1 MTVLNLDKGK
11 LEVKNKAENTADLII
26 FGEISSNRWS
36 NSDVLPSDINDLLSE
51 IGENDALDIYINSPG
66 GSVFAGIAIYNMLA
80 RHKGHKRVFVEGYA
94 ASIASLIAMVGDEI
108 IIPENAYLMIHKAWG
123 FSMGNADDLREIAD
137 MYERFDNTIAN
148 AYMTRAKDGRTLD
161 EFLNLM
167 KAETWFNGFEAQ
179 DYFNVTLGEENKMA
193 ACLDG
198 DLYKNYKLPQEF
210 LLKNMTKAKIE
221 KIETKDEAIENLEI
235 NNTNKLKAKLNLLI
249 NL

>member
-1 MTVLNLDKGK
+1 MPILNLDKGK
-11 LEVKNKAENTADLII
+11 LEVKNKAGNTAELII

-80 RHKGHKRVFVEGYA
+80 RHKGHKRVYVEGYA

-148 AYMTRAKDGRTLD
+148 AYMTRAKAGRTLE
-161 EFLNLM
+161 EFLDLM

-210 LLKNMTKAKIE
+210 LLKNMNRAKIE
-221 KIETKDEAIENLEI
+221 KIETKDEAIETLEV
-235 NNTNKLKAKLNLLI
+235 NSTNKLKAKLNLLI

>member
-1 MTVLNLDKGK
+1 MAVLNLDKGK
-11 LEVKNKAENTADLII
+11 LEVKNKDGNTAELII
-26 FGEISSNRWS
+26 FGEITSNRWS
-36 NSDVLPSDINDLLSE
+36 NSDVLPSDINELLND

-108 IIPENAYLMIHKAWG
+108 IVPENAYLMIHKAWG

-148 AYMTRAKDGRTLD
+148 AYMTKAKAGKTIN
-161 EFLNLM
+161 EFLELM

-179 DYFNVTLGEENKMA
+179 DYFNVTLIEDNKMA

-210 LLKNMTKAKIE
+210 LLKNMSKQKIE
-221 KIETKDEAIENLEI
+221 NKDEAIDVLEI

>member
-1 MTVLNLDKGK
+1 MAVLNLDKGK
-11 LEVKNKAENTADLII
+11 LEVKNKDGNTAELII
-26 FGEISSNRWS
+26 FGEITSNRWS
-36 NSDVLPSDINDLLSE
+36 NSDVLPSDINELLND

-108 IIPENAYLMIHKAWG
+108 IVPENAYLMIHKAWG

-148 AYMTRAKDGRTLD
+148 AYMTKAKAGKTIN
-161 EFLNLM
+161 EFLELM

-179 DYFNVTLGEENKMA
+179 DYFNVTLIEDNKMA

-210 LLKNMTKAKIE
+210 LLKNMSKQKIE
-221 KIETKDEAIENLEI
+221 NKDEAIEVLEI
-235 NNTNKLKAKLNLLI
+235 NNTSKLKAKLNLLI